1 MRTIKMIPLIIVGGY
16 IVLMTFHLP
25 GYGQSNTPTYE
36 ELIRTNVS
44 LEMIGF
50 GFYSGLR
57 LNQQGRANGIGT
69 EIKQIKWS
77 GSGFIVKN
85 DGTIFTNYHVARRA
99 LGGRAY
105 FEDGSSFEI
114 KTIIYY
120 NEVWDIAVLKLRAFN
135 RTFPT
140 VKLGD
145 SDKAQV
151 MDRVLSVGNTLGER
165 LAVTDGM
172 INQIKTN
179 DSGLRYQIRHS
190 AAIAP
195 GNSGGALYKGDKVIG
210 INVAIRFP
218 YAIYY
223 AIPINLA
230 RLGLNYNREV
240 LFRNAFPTTVSSMLK
255 KSRLNFSI
263 NNTVRGKTNKSPG
276 SKGYRTWL
284 YPLGDYIIYLK
295 AQKGRD
301 LAVSVKDSRGKLI
314 GYGDLRNVDYEFILL
329 SSDYLQK
336 VSIDI
341 YNFDKKPANFAIQK
355 YRIEW

>member
-1 MRTIKMIPLIIVGGY
+1 MPVIFFFGTIA
-16 IVLMTFHLP
+16 LMTLHLP

-36 ELIRTNVS
+36 ELILTNVS

-57 LNQQGRANGIGT
+57 PNQQGRANGNGT
-69 EIKQIKWS
+69 EIMQIKWS

-99 LGGRAY
+99 LGGKAY

-135 RTFPT
+135 KTFPT
-140 VKLGD
+140 VKLGN

-172 INQIKTN
+172 INQVKTN
-179 DSGLRYQIRHS
+179 DRGMRYQIRHS

-223 AIPINLA
+223 AIPVNLA
-230 RLGLNYNREV
+230 ILGLNYNREV
-240 LFRNAFPTTVSSMLK
+240 LFRNAFPTDVRSMLK
-255 KSRLNFSI
+255 KSRLIISKSD
-263 NNTVRGKTNKSPG
+263 TVWGKTKKSPG
-276 SKGYRTWL
+276 STGYKTWL
-284 YPLGDYIIYLK
+284 CPLEDYIIYLK

-301 LAVSVKDSRGKLI
+301 LAVSVKNSKGKLI

-329 SSDYLQK
+329 SSDYYQK
-336 VSIDI
+336 VDIDI
-341 YNFDKKPANFAIQK
+341 YNFDKKQANFAIQK
-355 YRIEW
+355 YIIEW